1 MLKSLKSL
9 PISVKLIATT
19 TVLLTFT
26 VGLYGLMNLQ
36 DLTQVYDDSRVEQQE
51 IVLQAS
57 ILDAR
62 NVTQAMAGALQILMA
77 QGAAYGDMKAMFEKL
92 RRSDERLVFV
102 AAHEGKD
109 RVASAGSSPSVEALQ
124 RDPRTSEE
132 TDGIKVEVFR
142 RGGEPALVRA
152 VQPVKAGD
160 IEGRVEAAW
169 SIVHIAQ
176 RAKQI
181 GERLEERKSRSIK
194 NAVFLG
200 GMIILLGLVLT
211 VLQSL
216 RISRPIRELT
226 QRVERIAH
234 GDLGERAIVDSNDE
248 IGVLGRNFNYMAER
262 LGVLLQE
269 TKEKATLEK
278 ELEVARVIQE
288 SLLPPSR
295 IIEAAEMEFIGYFKS
310 ASICGGDWWNYA
322 ELSNGRLLML
332 IGDVTGHG
340 VSSAMITAAAK
351 SCCDTLRHVTDGELT
366 VTFLLEELNKT
377 IYEAANRKFV
387 MTFFATVI
395 DSRAQTITFSNAG
408 HNFPL
413 LFRADP
419 KDGEPAIVPL
429 VTRGNRLGDVME
441 SRFLERTVPY
451 EPGDVL
457 VWYTDGIT
465 EGLGQ
470 RGDEYG
476 EKRFRRS
483 IASVLDRPV
492 DEILEKVI
500 RDAEAFFTDFTRPED
515 DITLVVGKF
524 ATREP
529 AQDHAKGRPQ
539 RTVPPSS
546 APPPPIRSNGRARL
560 S

>member
-1 MLKSLKSL
+1 MSKSLKSL

-19 TVLLTFT
+19 TVLLMFT
-26 VGLYGLMNLQ
+26 VGLYGLMNAQ
-36 DLTQVYDDSRVEQQE
+36 DLTRVYDDSAADQ
-51 IVLQAS
+51 QAS
-57 ILDAR
+57 LLRSSIASS
-62 NVTQAMAGALQILMA
+62 NNTMQA
-77 QGAAYGDMKAMFEKL
+77 
-92 RRSDERLVFV
+92 
-102 AAHEGKD
+102 
-109 RVASAGSSPSVEALQ
+109 VASATKLLMAGGDEGNAKATFQRLKASDKHLLHVHARQVE
-124 RDPRTSEE
+124 PI
-132 TDGIKVEVFR
+132 DGPF
-142 RGGEPALVRA
+142 GEPAGEAPDMTGAERDAELSFDREG
-152 VQPVKAGD
+152 VKVDVFRGGGD
-160 IEGRVEAAW
+160 PLYLTATVGIEDNDVKGRVAATW
-169 SIVHIAQ
+169 SIAHIVDEARQIGDRIAQ
-176 RAKQI
+176 RKA
-181 GERLEERKSRSIK
+181 RSLK

-200 GMIILLGLVLT
+200 GMIILLGVILT

-234 GDLGERAIVDSNDE
+234 GDLSERAVVDSNDE

-262 LGVLLQE
+262 LGVLLTE
-269 TKEKATLEK
+269 TKEKATFEK
-278 ELEVARVIQE
+278 EMEVARVIQE

-295 IIEAAEMEFIGYFKS
+295 LIDHDFIQFIGYFKS
-310 ASICGGDWWNYA
+310 ASVCGGDWWNYA
-322 ELSNGRLLML
+322 DIADGKLLML

-351 SCCDTLRHVTDGELT
+351 SCCDTLRHVTEGELT

-395 DSRAQTITFSNAG
+395 DPKERTITFSNAG

-413 LFRADP
+413 LFRP
-419 KDGEPAIVPL
+419 EPQEGEPAIVPL

-451 EPGDVL
+451 KPDDVL

-465 EGLGQ
+465 EGVGSN
-470 RGDEYG
+470 GDEYG

-483 IASVLDRPV
+483 IRSVLDKPA
-492 DEILEKVI
+492 DEILDKVL
-500 RDAEAFFTDFTRPED
+500 RDAESFFADFTHPED

-524 ATREP
+524 APE
-529 AQDHAKGRPQ
+529 
-539 RTVPPSS
+539 VPKEDSVAPKKAVLPP
-546 APPPPIRSNGRARL
+546 APPRVPT
-560 S
+560 